1 MNNRINNEE
10 SKKFVFKVGVIVAAI
25 VLVFLIGAGLL
36 IGIFL
41 FVGGKSS
48 LNKMAENYEVYD
60 AEIYAKKYG
69 DKIIKELVLNYG
81 KDINQTGDED
91 IGGLYQAIKHNNIK
105 AIKFFIENNANVE
118 IATFDGT
125 TPLVLAIEENKPKIV
140 ELLIKEGK
148 ANIYGYYYGEDFE
161 KYPIYCAV
169 KNKNLNMIKI
179 LLNNNFNLKEENYI
193 LSYAIE
199 NSDENIIKYLVENGA
214 NINYEIFYENEE
226 SKRTILYDAV
236 LSLNLKL
243 VEYFLDKGA
252 SIENAGKSDIY
263 GNILMAA
270 SGSKFNNNKNISAV
284 DLKLLE
290 SLSQNSAKIMQM
302 IIDKVDKK
310 LINDSLE
317 GKTPLI
323 IAVGNSYI
331 DTAKILI
338 ENGADVNAIDFE
350 GWRALSYAVNNGD
363 IEIAKLLL
371 ENKAKI
377 KDELLIAI
385 KSPIVE
391 SRINM
396 MKLLIDNKA
405 NINYTDENG
414 FTPLNIA
421 IESGD
426 MELTKFLIT
435 NGANVNS
442 LMQDGVSL
450 IGYAIAQNNMD
461 LLQILIEN
469 GANVNNTNGDS
480 WAKTPLQTASRLG
493 LDNVV
498 RILLTRNADIN
509 AVDMNGNTAL
519 HTAAL
524 NSQLSVVKL
533 LLEKNPNLDIQNK
546 VGNTALHL
554 AIISGNIDIVG
565 ELVLKGANTRIRNND
580 GKYPRD
586 IARANNSAAI
596 FEVLREAENKN
607 INQ

>member
-105 AIKFFIENNANVE
+105 AVKFFIENNANVE

-148 ANIYGYYYGEDFE
+148 ANIYGVYAKETE

-179 LLNNNFNLKEENYI
+179 LLNNNFDLKRESYI
-193 LSYAIE
+193 LSYAME
-199 NSDENIIKYLVENGA
+199 NSDENIVKYLVENGA
-214 NINYEIFYENEE
+214 DMYSYEI
-226 SKRTILYDAV
+226 TALYQAV
-236 LSLNLKL
+236 LNLNPKL

-252 SIENAGKSDIY
+252 SIEKAGGTDVY
-263 GNILMAA
+263 GNIMMAA
-270 SGSKFNNNKNISAV
+270 AGSKFNNSNDKSPV
-284 DLKLLE
+284 DLTLLE
-290 SLSQNSAKIMQM
+290 KSAENSAKITEML
-302 IIDKVDKK
+302 IGKADKNI
-310 LINDSLE
+310 INDSLE

-338 ENGADVNAIDFE
+338 ENGANINAVDIE
-350 GWRALSYAVNNGD
+350 GWSALSYAVNNGD

-391 SRINM
+391 SSINM

-414 FTPLNIA
+414 FNPLNIA

-469 GANVNNTNGDS
+469 GANVNYTNGDS
-480 WAKTPLQTASRLG
+480 WADTPLKTASRLG

-498 RILLTRNADIN
+498 RILLTRNVDIN

-554 AIISGNIDIVG
+554 AVISGNIDIVG
-565 ELVLKGANTRIRNND
+565 ELVLKGANTKIRNND

-596 FEVLREAENKN
+596 FEVLREAENKLSE
-607 INQ
+607 

>member
-1 MNNRINNEE
+1 MNNQINNEE

-105 AIKFFIENNANVE
+105 AVKFFIENNANVE

-148 ANIYGYYYGEDFE
+148 ANIYGVYAKETE

-179 LLNNNFNLKEENYI
+179 LLNNNFDLKRESYI
-193 LSYAIE
+193 LSYAME

-214 NINYEIFYENEE
+214 DMYSYEI
-226 SKRTILYDAV
+226 TALYQAV
-236 LSLNLKL
+236 LNLNPKL

-252 SIENAGKSDIY
+252 SIEKAGGTDVY
-263 GNILMAA
+263 GNIMMAA
-270 SGSKFNNNKNISAV
+270 AGSKFNNSNDKSPV
-284 DLKLLE
+284 DLTLLE
-290 SLSQNSAKIMQM
+290 KSAENSAKITEML
-302 IIDKVDKK
+302 IGKADKNI
-310 LINDSLE
+310 INDSLE

-338 ENGADVNAIDFE
+338 ENGANINAVDIE
-350 GWRALSYAVNNGD
+350 GWSALSYAINNGD

-371 ENKAKI
+371 TNKAKI

-405 NINYTDENG
+405 NINDTDENG
-414 FTPLNIA
+414 FTPLNIT

-461 LLQILIEN
+461 LLQMLIEN

-480 WAKTPLQTASRLG
+480 WADTPLKTASRLG

-498 RILLTRNADIN
+498 RILLTRNVDIN

-524 NSQLSVVKL
+524 NSQLSAVKL
-533 LLEKNPNLDIQNK
+533 LLEKNPSLNIQNK

-554 AIISGNIDIVG
+554 AVISGNIDIVG
-565 ELVLKGANTRIRNND
+565 ELVLKGANTKIRNND

-596 FEVLREAENKN
+596 FEVLREAENKLSE
-607 INQ
+607 

>member
-105 AIKFFIENNANVE
+105 AVKFFIENNANVE

-148 ANIYGYYYGEDFE
+148 ANIYGVYAKETE

-179 LLNNNFNLKEENYI
+179 LLNNNFDLKRESYI
-193 LSYAIE
+193 LSYAME
-199 NSDENIIKYLVENGA
+199 NSDENIVKYLVENGA
-214 NINYEIFYENEE
+214 DMYSYEI
-226 SKRTILYDAV
+226 TALYQAV
-236 LSLNLKL
+236 LNLNPKL

-252 SIENAGKSDIY
+252 SIEKAGGTDVY
-263 GNILMAA
+263 GNIMMAA
-270 SGSKFNNNKNISAV
+270 AGSKFNNSNDKSPV
-284 DLKLLE
+284 DLTLLE
-290 SLSQNSAKIMQM
+290 KSAENSAKITEML
-302 IIDKVDKK
+302 IGKADKNI
-310 LINDSLE
+310 INDSLE

-338 ENGADVNAIDFE
+338 ENGANINAVDIE
-350 GWRALSYAVNNGD
+350 GWSALSYAVNNGD

-391 SRINM
+391 SSINM

-414 FTPLNIA
+414 FNPLNIA

-469 GANVNNTNGDS
+469 GANVNYTNGDS
-480 WAKTPLQTASRLG
+480 WADTPLKTASRLG

-498 RILLTRNADIN
+498 RILLTRNVDIN

-554 AIISGNIDIVG
+554 AVISGNIDIVG
-565 ELVLKGANTRIRNND
+565 ELVLKGANTKIRNND

>member
-1 MNNRINNEE
+1 MDNNNIEN
-10 SKKFVFKVGVIVAAI
+10 KKFVFKVGVIAAAI
-25 VLVFLIGAGLL
+25 ISVLLIGAGLFV
-36 IGIFL
+36 GIFL

-60 AEIYAKKYG
+60 SEIYAKRFG
-69 DKIIKELVLNYG
+69 DKVIKELVLNYG
-81 KDINQTGDED
+81 KDINQTGEED

-105 AIKFFIENNANVE
+105 AVKFFIENNANVE

-148 ANIYGYYYGEDFE
+148 ANIYGSYAGEEID

-179 LLNNNFNLKEENYI
+179 LLNNNFDLKREPSI

-199 NSDENIIKYLVENGA
+199 NGDENIIKYLVEKGSDVDYTSINGM
-214 NINYEIFYENEE
+214 
-226 SKRTILYDAV
+226 SVLYDAV
-236 LSLNLKL
+236 LILNPKL
-243 VEYFLDKGA
+243 VEYLLEKGA
-252 SIENAGKSDIY
+252 SIENAGETDIY
-263 GNILMAA
+263 GNIITAA
-270 SGSKFNNNKNISAV
+270 AGSKFNNSNDKFPV
-284 DLKLLE
+284 DLEALE
-290 SLSQNSAKIMQM
+290 KSAENSAKIMET
-302 IIDKVDKK
+302 IISKADKNSINFT
-310 LINDSLE
+310 LIDN
-317 GKTPLI
+317 KTPLI
-323 IAVGNSYI
+323 IAVGNSYLE
-331 DTAKILI
+331 TAKILI
-338 ENGADVNAIDFE
+338 ENGADVNAVDFE
-350 GWRALSYAVNNGD
+350 GWSALSYAVNNGD

-371 ENKAKI
+371 TNKSKI
-377 KDELLIAI
+377 KGELLLAI

-391 SRINM
+391 SRIDM
-396 MKLLIDNKA
+396 MKLLIENGA
-405 NINYTDENG
+405 NINYADENE

-421 IESGD
+421 IETGD

-442 LMQDGVSL
+442 LMPYGGVNL
-450 IGYAIAQNNMD
+450 IGWAISENNMD

-480 WAKTPLQTASRLG
+480 WAGTPLMTASRLG

-498 RILLTRNADIN
+498 RILLSRNADIN

-533 LLEKNPNLDIQNK
+533 LLEKNPSLDIQNK

-554 AIISGNIDIVG
+554 AVISGNIDIVG
-565 ELVLKGANTRIRNND
+565 ELVLKGANTRIKNDD

-607 INQ
+607 Q

>member
-105 AIKFFIENNANVE
+105 AVKFFIENNANVE

-148 ANIYGYYYGEDFE
+148 ANIYGVYAKETE

-179 LLNNNFNLKEENYI
+179 LLDNNFDLKRESYI
-193 LSYAIE
+193 LSYAME
-199 NSDENIIKYLVENGA
+199 NSDENIVKYLVENGA
-214 NINYEIFYENEE
+214 DMYSYEI
-226 SKRTILYDAV
+226 TALYQAV
-236 LSLNLKL
+236 LNLNPKL

-252 SIENAGKSDIY
+252 SIEKAGGTDVY

-290 SLSQNSAKIMQM
+290 SLSQNSAKITQM

-338 ENGADVNAIDFE
+338 ENGANINAVDIE
-350 GWRALSYAVNNGD
+350 GWSALSYAVNNGD

-391 SRINM
+391 SSINM

-414 FTPLNIA
+414 FNPLNIA

-426 MELTKFLIT
+426 MELTKFLVT

-469 GANVNNTNGDS
+469 GANVNYTGGDS
-480 WAKTPLQTASRLG
+480 WANTPLQTASRLG

-498 RILLTRNADIN
+498 RILLTRNVDIN
-509 AVDMNGNTAL
+509 AVDINGNTAL

-554 AIISGNIDIVG
+554 AVISGNIDIVG
-565 ELVLKGANTRIRNND
+565 ELVLKGANTKIRNND

-596 FEVLREAENKN
+596 FEVLREAENKLSE
-607 INQ
+607 

>member
-105 AIKFFIENNANVE
+105 AVKFFIENNAHVE

-148 ANIYGYYYGEDFE
+148 ANVYGYYFGEDFE

-193 LSYAIE
+193 LSYAME
-199 NSDENIIKYLVENGA
+199 NSDENIVKYLVENGA
-214 NINYEIFYENEE
+214 DMYSYEI
-226 SKRTILYDAV
+226 TALYQAV
-236 LSLNLKL
+236 LNLNPKL

-263 GNILMAA
+263 GNIITAA
-270 SGSKFNNNKNISAV
+270 AGSKFNNSNDKSPV
-284 DLKLLE
+284 DLEALE
-290 SLSQNSAKIMQM
+290 KSAENSAKIMQM

-310 LINDSLE
+310 LINNSLE

-338 ENGADVNAIDFE
+338 ENGANINAVDFE
-350 GWRALSYAVNNGD
+350 GWSALSYAVNNGD

-371 ENKAKI
+371 TNKAKI

-414 FTPLNIA
+414 FNPLNIA

-469 GANVNNTNGDS
+469 GANVNYTNGDS
-480 WAKTPLQTASRLG
+480 WANTPLMTASRLG

-498 RILLTRNADIN
+498 RILLTRNVDIN

-554 AIISGNIDIVG
+554 AVISGNIDIVG

-596 FEVLREAENKN
+596 FEVLREAENKLSE
-607 INQ
+607 

>member
-1 MNNRINNEE
+1 MNNQINNEE

-105 AIKFFIENNANVE
+105 AVKFFIENNAHVE

-148 ANIYGYYYGEDFE
+148 ANIYGVYAKETE

-179 LLNNNFNLKEENYI
+179 LLNNNFDLKRESYI
-193 LSYAIE
+193 LSYAME
-199 NSDENIIKYLVENGA
+199 NSDENIVKYLVENGA
-214 NINYEIFYENEE
+214 DMYSYEI
-226 SKRTILYDAV
+226 TALYQAV
-236 LSLNLKL
+236 LNLNPKL

-252 SIENAGKSDIY
+252 SIEKAGGTDVY
-263 GNILMAA
+263 ENIMMAA
-270 SGSKFNNNKNISAV
+270 AGSKFNNSNDKSPV
-284 DLKLLE
+284 DLTLLE
-290 SLSQNSAKIMQM
+290 KSAEHSAKITEML
-302 IIDKVDKK
+302 IGKADKNI
-310 LINDSLE
+310 INDSLE

-338 ENGADVNAIDFE
+338 ENGANINAVDIE
-350 GWRALSYAVNNGD
+350 GWSALSYAVNNGD

-371 ENKAKI
+371 ENKVKI

-414 FTPLNIA
+414 FNPLNIA

-461 LLQILIEN
+461 LLQMLIEN
-469 GANVNNTNGDS
+469 GANVNYTNGDS
-480 WAKTPLQTASRLG
+480 WANTPLQTASRLG

-498 RILLTRNADIN
+498 RILLTRNVDIN
-509 AVDMNGNTAL
+509 AVDINGNTAL

-554 AIISGNIDIVG
+554 AVISGNIDIVG

-596 FEVLREAENKN
+596 FEVLREAENKLSE
-607 INQ
+607 

>member
-1 MNNRINNEE
+1 MNNQINNEE

-105 AIKFFIENNANVE
+105 AVKFFIENNANVE

-148 ANIYGYYYGEDFE
+148 ANIYGVYAKETE

-179 LLNNNFNLKEENYI
+179 LLDNNFDLKRESYI
-193 LSYAIE
+193 LSYAME
-199 NSDENIIKYLVENGA
+199 NSDENIVKYLVENGA
-214 NINYEIFYENEE
+214 DMYSYEI
-226 SKRTILYDAV
+226 TALYQAV
-236 LSLNLKL
+236 LNLNPKL

-252 SIENAGKSDIY
+252 SIEKAGGTDVY
-263 GNILMAA
+263 GNIMMAA
-270 SGSKFNNNKNISAV
+270 AGSKFNNSNDKSPV
-284 DLKLLE
+284 DLTLLE
-290 SLSQNSAKIMQM
+290 KSAENSAKITEML
-302 IIDKVDKK
+302 IGKADKNI
-310 LINDSLE
+310 INDSLE

-338 ENGADVNAIDFE
+338 ENGANINAVDIE
-350 GWRALSYAVNNGD
+350 GWSALSYAVNNGD

-391 SRINM
+391 SSINM

-414 FTPLNIA
+414 FNPLNIA

-469 GANVNNTNGDS
+469 GANVNYTNGDS
-480 WAKTPLQTASRLG
+480 WADTPLKTASRLG

-524 NSQLSVVKL
+524 NSQLSIVKL

-554 AIISGNIDIVG
+554 AVISGNIDIVG

>member
-105 AIKFFIENNANVE
+105 AVKFFIENNANVE

-148 ANIYGYYYGEDFE
+148 ANIYGVYAKETE

-179 LLNNNFNLKEENYI
+179 LLNNNFDLKRESYI
-193 LSYAIE
+193 LSYAME
-199 NSDENIIKYLVENGA
+199 NSDENIVKYLVENGA
-214 NINYEIFYENEE
+214 DMYSYEI
-226 SKRTILYDAV
+226 TALYQAV
-236 LSLNLKL
+236 LNLNPKL

-252 SIENAGKSDIY
+252 SIEKAGGTDVY
-263 GNILMAA
+263 GNIMMAA
-270 SGSKFNNNKNISAV
+270 AGSKFNNSNDKSPV
-284 DLKLLE
+284 DLEALE
-290 SLSQNSAKIMQM
+290 KSAENSAKITEML
-302 IIDKVDKK
+302 IGKADKNI
-310 LINDSLE
+310 INDSLE

-338 ENGADVNAIDFE
+338 ENGANINAVDFE
-350 GWRALSYAVNNGD
+350 GWSALSYVVNNGD

-391 SRINM
+391 SSINI

-414 FTPLNIA
+414 FNPLNIA

-469 GANVNNTNGDS
+469 GANVNYTGGDS
-480 WAKTPLQTASRLG
+480 WANTPLQTASRLG

-509 AVDMNGNTAL
+509 ATDINGNTAL

-524 NSQLSVVKL
+524 NSQLSAVKL
-533 LLEKNPNLDIQNK
+533 LLEKNPSLNIQNK

-554 AIISGNIDIVG
+554 AVISGNIDIVG

>member
-105 AIKFFIENNANVE
+105 AVKFFIENNANVE

-148 ANIYGYYYGEDFE
+148 ANVYGVYAKETE

-179 LLNNNFNLKEENYI
+179 LLDNNFDLKRESYI

-199 NSDENIIKYLVENGA
+199 NSDENIVKYLVENGA
-214 NINYEIFYENEE
+214 DMYSYEI
-226 SKRTILYDAV
+226 TALYQAV
-236 LSLNLKL
+236 LNLNPKL

-252 SIENAGKSDIY
+252 SIEKAGGTDVY
-263 GNILMAA
+263 GNIMMAA
-270 SGSKFNNNKNISAV
+270 AGSKFNNSNDKSPV
-284 DLKLLE
+284 DLTLLE
-290 SLSQNSAKIMQM
+290 KSAENSAKITEML
-302 IIDKVDKK
+302 IGKADKNI
-310 LINDSLE
+310 INDSLE

-338 ENGADVNAIDFE
+338 ENGANINAVDFE
-350 GWRALSYAVNNGD
+350 GWSALSYAVNNGD

-391 SRINM
+391 SSINI

-414 FTPLNIA
+414 FNPLNIA

-469 GANVNNTNGDS
+469 GANVNYTGGDS
-480 WAKTPLQTASRLG
+480 WANTPLQTASRLG

-533 LLEKNPNLDIQNK
+533 LLEKNPSLDIQNK

-554 AIISGNIDIVG
+554 AVISGNIDIVG
-565 ELVLKGANTRIRNND
+565 ELVLKGAKTKIRNND

>member
-105 AIKFFIENNANVE
+105 AVKFFIENNAHVE

-148 ANIYGYYYGEDFE
+148 ANIYGVYAKETE

-179 LLNNNFNLKEENYI
+179 LLDNNFDLTRESYI

-199 NSDENIIKYLVENGA
+199 NSDENIVKYLVENGA
-214 NINYEIFYENEE
+214 DMYSYEI
-226 SKRTILYDAV
+226 TALYQAI
-236 LSLNLKL
+236 LNLNPKL
-243 VEYFLDKGA
+243 VEYFLYKGA
-252 SIENAGKSDIY
+252 SIEKAGGTDVY
-263 GNILMAA
+263 GNIMMAA
-270 SGSKFNNNKNISAV
+270 AGSKFNNSNDKSPV
-284 DLKLLE
+284 DLEAHEKSAE
-290 SLSQNSAKIMQM
+290 NSAKITEML
-302 IIDKVDKK
+302 IVKADKNI
-310 LINDSLE
+310 INDSLE

-338 ENGADVNAIDFE
+338 ENGANINAVDIE
-350 GWRALSYAVNNGD
+350 GWSALSYAVNNGD

-371 ENKAKI
+371 ENKSKI

-391 SRINM
+391 SSINI

-414 FTPLNIA
+414 FNPLNIA

-426 MELTKFLIT
+426 MELTKFLIK

-442 LMQDGVSL
+442 LMQDGLSL

-469 GANVNNTNGDS
+469 GANVNYTNGDS
-480 WAKTPLQTASRLG
+480 WANTPLQTASRLG

-546 VGNTALHL
+546 VGNTALHS
-554 AIISGNIDIVG
+554 AVISGNIDIVG
-565 ELVLKGANTRIRNND
+565 ELVLKGANTKIRNND

>member
-1 MNNRINNEE
+1 MDTEN
-10 SKKFVFKVGVIVAAI
+10 KKFILKVGVIAAAI
-25 VLVFLIGAGLL
+25 ISALLIGAG
-36 IGIFL
+36 IFL
-41 FVGGKSS
+41 GLFLYAYGKSS

-105 AIKFFIENNANVE
+105 AVKFLIENNANVE

-148 ANIYGYYYGEDFE
+148 ANIYGVYAKETE

-169 KNKNLNMIKI
+169 KNKNLNIIKI

-193 LSYAIE
+193 LSYAME

-226 SKRTILYDAV
+226 SKRTILYNAV

-290 SLSQNSAKIMQM
+290 SLFQNSAKIMQM

-338 ENGADVNAIDFE
+338 ENGADVNAVDIE
-350 GWRALSYAVNNGD
+350 GWSALSYAVNNGD

-377 KDELLIAI
+377 KGELLLAI

-391 SRINM
+391 SSINI

-414 FTPLNIA
+414 FNPLNIA

-450 IGYAIAQNNMD
+450 IEYAISQNNMD

-469 GANVNNTNGDS
+469 GANVNYTNGDS
-480 WAKTPLQTASRLG
+480 WADTPLKTASRLG

-533 LLEKNPNLDIQNK
+533 LLEKNPSLNIQNK

-554 AIISGNIDIVG
+554 AVISGNIDIVG
-565 ELVLKGANTRIRNND
+565 ELVLKGANTKIRNND

-607 INQ
+607 NE

>member
-105 AIKFFIENNANVE
+105 AVKFFIENNANVE

-148 ANIYGYYYGEDFE
+148 ANIYGVYAKETE

-179 LLNNNFNLKEENYI
+179 LLNNNFDLKRESYI
-193 LSYAIE
+193 LSYAME
-199 NSDENIIKYLVENGA
+199 NSDENIVKYLVENGA
-214 NINYEIFYENEE
+214 DMYSYEI
-226 SKRTILYDAV
+226 TALYQAV
-236 LSLNLKL
+236 LNLNPKL

-252 SIENAGKSDIY
+252 SIEKAGGTDVY
-263 GNILMAA
+263 GNIMMAA
-270 SGSKFNNNKNISAV
+270 AGSKFNNSNDKSPV
-284 DLKLLE
+284 DLTLLE
-290 SLSQNSAKIMQM
+290 KSAENSAKITEML
-302 IIDKVDKK
+302 IGKADKNI
-310 LINDSLE
+310 INDSLE

-338 ENGADVNAIDFE
+338 ENGANINAVDFE
-350 GWRALSYAVNNGD
+350 GWSALSYAVNNGD

-391 SRINM
+391 SSINI

-414 FTPLNIA
+414 FNPLNIA

-469 GANVNNTNGDS
+469 GANVNYTNGDS
-480 WAKTPLQTASRLG
+480 WADTPLKTASRLG

-554 AIISGNIDIVG
+554 AVISGNIDIVG
-565 ELVLKGANTRIRNND
+565 ELVLKGANTKIRNND

>member
-1 MNNRINNEE
+1 MDTEN
-10 SKKFVFKVGVIVAAI
+10 KKFILKVGVIAAAI
-25 VLVFLIGAGLL
+25 ISVLLIGAGIFLGL
-36 IGIFL
+36 FL

-60 AEIYAKKYG
+60 SEIYAKRFG

-81 KDINQTGDED
+81 KDINQMGEED

-105 AIKFFIENNANVE
+105 AVKFFIENNANVE
-118 IATFDGT
+118 IAAYDGT
-125 TPLVLAIEENKPKIV
+125 TPLLLAIEENKPKIV

-148 ANIYGYYYGEDFE
+148 ANIYGSYAGETD

-179 LLNNNFNLKEENYI
+179 LLDNNFDLNREPSI

-199 NSDENIIKYLVENGA
+199 NGNENIIKYLVEKGSDVDYTSINGM
-214 NINYEIFYENEE
+214 
-226 SKRTILYDAV
+226 SVLYDAV
-236 LSLNLKL
+236 LNLNPKL
-243 VEYFLDKGA
+243 VEYLLEKGA
-252 SIENAGKSDIY
+252 SIEGAGNSYIY
-263 GNILMAA
+263 GNIITAA
-270 SGSKFNNNKNISAV
+270 AGSKFNNSNDKSPV
-284 DLKLLE
+284 DLEALE
-290 SLSQNSAKIMQM
+290 KSAENSVKITKM
-302 IIDKVDKK
+302 IIGKADNN

-323 IAVGNSYI
+323 IAVGNSYFE
-331 DTAKILI
+331 TAKILI
-338 ENGADVNAIDFE
+338 ENGADVNSVDFE
-350 GWRALSYAVNNGD
+350 GWSALSYAVNNGD
-363 IEIAKLLL
+363 IGIAKLLL
-371 ENKAKI
+371 TNKAKI
-377 KDELLIAI
+377 KGELLLAI

-391 SRINM
+391 SRIDM

-405 NINYTDENG
+405 NINYTDDDG

-421 IESGD
+421 IETGN
-426 MELTKFLIT
+426 METVKLLIT
-435 NGANVNS
+435 NGADVNS

-469 GANVNNTNGDS
+469 GANINNTDGDS
-480 WAKTPLQTASRLG
+480 LASTPLMTASRLG

-498 RILLTRNADIN
+498 RILLSRNADIN

-524 NSQLSVVKL
+524 NSQLSVIKL

-554 AIISGNIDIVG
+554 AVISGNIDIVG
-565 ELVLKGANTRIRNND
+565 ELVLKGANARIRNND
-580 GKYPRD
+580 RRYPID

-596 FEVLREAENKN
+596 FEILREAEDR
-607 INQ
+607 NQ

>member
-1 MNNRINNEE
+1 MNNRINNDE

-105 AIKFFIENNANVE
+105 AVKFFIENNAHVE

-148 ANIYGYYYGEDFE
+148 ANIYGVYAKETE

-179 LLNNNFNLKEENYI
+179 LLNNNFDLKRESYI
-193 LSYAIE
+193 LSYAME

-214 NINYEIFYENEE
+214 DMYSYEI
-226 SKRTILYDAV
+226 TALYQAV
-236 LSLNLKL
+236 LNLNPKL

-252 SIENAGKSDIY
+252 SIEKAGGTDVY
-263 GNILMAA
+263 GNIMMAA
-270 SGSKFNNNKNISAV
+270 AGSKFNNSNDKSPV
-284 DLKLLE
+284 DLTLLE
-290 SLSQNSAKIMQM
+290 KSAENSAKITEML
-302 IIDKVDKK
+302 IGKADKNI
-310 LINDSLE
+310 INDSLE

-338 ENGADVNAIDFE
+338 ENGANINAVDIE
-350 GWRALSYAVNNGD
+350 GWSALSYAVNNGD

-414 FTPLNIA
+414 FNPLNIA

-469 GANVNNTNGDS
+469 GANVNYTNGDS
-480 WAKTPLQTASRLG
+480 WADTPLKTASRLG

-498 RILLTRNADIN
+498 RILLSRNADIN

-554 AIISGNIDIVG
+554 AVISGNIDIVG

-580 GKYPRD
+580 GKYPKD

-596 FEVLREAENKN
+596 FEVLREAENKLSE
-607 INQ
+607 

>member
-1 MNNRINNEE
+1 MNNQINNEE

-81 KDINQTGDED
+81 KDINQTGEED

-105 AIKFFIENNANVE
+105 AVKFFIENNANVE

-148 ANIYGYYYGEDFE
+148 ANIYGVYAKETE

-179 LLNNNFNLKEENYI
+179 LLNNNFDLKRESYI
-193 LSYAIE
+193 LSYAME

-214 NINYEIFYENEE
+214 DMYSYEI
-226 SKRTILYDAV
+226 TALYQAV
-236 LSLNLKL
+236 LNLNPKL

-252 SIENAGKSDIY
+252 SIEKAGGTDVY
-263 GNILMAA
+263 GNIMMAA
-270 SGSKFNNNKNISAV
+270 AGSKFNNSNDKSPV
-284 DLKLLE
+284 DLTLLE
-290 SLSQNSAKIMQM
+290 KSAENSAKIMQM
-302 IIDKVDKK
+302 IINKVDKK

-338 ENGADVNAIDFE
+338 ENGANINAVDIE
-350 GWRALSYAVNNGD
+350 GWSTLSYAVNNGD

-391 SRINM
+391 SRIDM
-396 MKLLIDNKA
+396 IKLLIDNKA
-405 NINYTDENG
+405 NINYADENG
-414 FTPLNIA
+414 FNPLNIA

-442 LMQDGVSL
+442 LMQDEVSL

-469 GANVNNTNGDS
+469 GANVNYTGGDS
-480 WAKTPLQTASRLG
+480 WADTPLQTASRLG

-554 AIISGNIDIVG
+554 AVISGNIDIVG
-565 ELVLKGANTRIRNND
+565 ELVLKGANTKIRNND

-596 FEVLREAENKN
+596 FEVLREAENKLSE
-607 INQ
+607 

>member
-1 MNNRINNEE
+1 MNNQINNEE

-48 LNKMAENYEVYD
+48 LNKMSENYEVYD

-105 AIKFFIENNANVE
+105 AVKFFIENNANVE

-148 ANIYGYYYGEDFE
+148 ANIYGVYAKETE

-179 LLNNNFNLKEENYI
+179 LLDNNFDLKRESYI
-193 LSYAIE
+193 LSYAME
-199 NSDENIIKYLVENGA
+199 NSDENIVKYLVENGA
-214 NINYEIFYENEE
+214 DMYSYEI
-226 SKRTILYDAV
+226 TALYQAV
-236 LSLNLKL
+236 LNLNPKL

-252 SIENAGKSDIY
+252 SIEKAGGTDVY
-263 GNILMAA
+263 GNIMMAA
-270 SGSKFNNNKNISAV
+270 AGSKFNNSNDKSPV
-284 DLKLLE
+284 DLTLLE
-290 SLSQNSAKIMQM
+290 KSAENSAKITEML
-302 IIDKVDKK
+302 IGKADKNI
-310 LINDSLE
+310 INDSLE

-338 ENGADVNAIDFE
+338 ENGANINAVDIE
-350 GWRALSYAVNNGD
+350 GWSALSYAVNNGD

-391 SRINM
+391 SSINM

-414 FTPLNIA
+414 FNPLNIA

-469 GANVNNTNGDS
+469 GANVNYTNGDS
-480 WAKTPLQTASRLG
+480 WADTPLKTASRLG

-524 NSQLSVVKL
+524 NSQLSIVKL

-554 AIISGNIDIVG
+554 AVISGNIDIVG

-596 FEVLREAENKN
+596 FEVLRESENKLSE
-607 INQ
+607 

>member
-105 AIKFFIENNANVE
+105 AVKFFIENNAYVE

-148 ANIYGYYYGEDFE
+148 ANIYGSYAGETD

-179 LLNNNFNLKEENYI
+179 LLDNNFDLKRELSI

-199 NSDENIIKYLVENGA
+199 NGDENIIKYLVENGA
-214 NINYEIFYENEE
+214 DINYEIFYENEE

-243 VEYFLDKGA
+243 VEYFLYKGA

-290 SLSQNSAKIMQM
+290 SLSQNSAKIMKM

-338 ENGADVNAIDFE
+338 ENGADVNSVNFE
-350 GWRALSYAVNNGD
+350 GWSALSYAVNNGD

-371 ENKAKI
+371 TNKAKI
-377 KDELLIAI
+377 KGALLLAI
-385 KSPIVE
+385 KSPIAE
-391 SRINM
+391 SRIDM
-396 MKLLIDNKA
+396 IKLLIDNKA
-405 NINYTDENG
+405 NINYADDDG

-469 GANVNNTNGDS
+469 GANVNYTGGDS
-480 WAKTPLQTASRLG
+480 WANTPLQTASRLG

-554 AIISGNIDIVG
+554 AVISGNIDIVG

-596 FEVLREAENKN
+596 FEVLREAENKLSK
-607 INQ
+607 

>member
-1 MNNRINNEE
+1 MNNQINNEE

-81 KDINQTGDED
+81 KDINQTGEED

-105 AIKFFIENNANVE
+105 AVKFFIENNANVE

-148 ANIYGYYYGEDFE
+148 ANIYGVYAKETE

-179 LLNNNFNLKEENYI
+179 LLDNNFDLKRESYI
-193 LSYAIE
+193 LSYAME
-199 NSDENIIKYLVENGA
+199 NSDENIVKYLVENGA
-214 NINYEIFYENEE
+214 DMYSYEI
-226 SKRTILYDAV
+226 TALYQAV
-236 LSLNLKL
+236 LNLNPKL

-252 SIENAGKSDIY
+252 SIEKAGGTDVY
-263 GNILMAA
+263 GNIMMAA
-270 SGSKFNNNKNISAV
+270 AGSKFNNSNDKSPV
-284 DLKLLE
+284 DLTLLE
-290 SLSQNSAKIMQM
+290 KSAENSAKIMQT
-302 IIDKVDKK
+302 IISKVDKK

-338 ENGADVNAIDFE
+338 ENGANINAVDIE
-350 GWRALSYAVNNGD
+350 GWSALSYAVNNGD

-377 KDELLIAI
+377 KDELLLAI

-391 SRINM
+391 SSINI

-469 GANVNNTNGDS
+469 GANVNYTNGDS
-480 WAKTPLQTASRLG
+480 WADTPLKTASRLG

-498 RILLTRNADIN
+498 RILLTRNVDIN

-554 AIISGNIDIVG
+554 AVISGNIDIVG

-586 IARANNSAAI
+586 IARANNSASI
-596 FEVLREAENKN
+596 FEVLREAENKLSE
-607 INQ
+607 

>member
-1 MNNRINNEE
+1 MNNRINNDE

-105 AIKFFIENNANVE
+105 AVKFFIENNAHVE

-148 ANIYGYYYGEDFE
+148 ANIYGVYAKETE

-179 LLNNNFNLKEENYI
+179 LLDNNFDLKRESYI
-193 LSYAIE
+193 LSYAME
-199 NSDENIIKYLVENGA
+199 NSDENIVKYLVENGA
-214 NINYEIFYENEE
+214 DMYSYEI
-226 SKRTILYDAV
+226 TALYQAV
-236 LSLNLKL
+236 LNLNPKL

-252 SIENAGKSDIY
+252 SIEKAGGTDVY
-263 GNILMAA
+263 GNIMMAA
-270 SGSKFNNNKNISAV
+270 AGSKFNNSNDKSPV
-284 DLKLLE
+284 DLTLLE
-290 SLSQNSAKIMQM
+290 KSAENSAKITEML
-302 IIDKVDKK
+302 IGKADKNI
-310 LINDSLE
+310 INDSLE

-338 ENGADVNAIDFE
+338 ENGANINAVDIE
-350 GWRALSYAVNNGD
+350 GWSALSYAVNNGD

-414 FTPLNIA
+414 FNPLNIA

-469 GANVNNTNGDS
+469 GANVNYTNGDS
-480 WAKTPLQTASRLG
+480 WADTPLKTASRLG

-498 RILLTRNADIN
+498 RILLSRNADIN

-554 AIISGNIDIVG
+554 AVISGNIDIVG

-596 FEVLREAENKN
+596 FEVLREAENKLSE
-607 INQ
+607 

>member
-1 MNNRINNEE
+1 MNNRINNDE

-105 AIKFFIENNANVE
+105 AVKFFIENNAHVE

-148 ANIYGYYYGEDFE
+148 ANIYGVYAKETE

-179 LLNNNFNLKEENYI
+179 LLNNNFDLKRESYI
-193 LSYAIE
+193 LSYAME

-214 NINYEIFYENEE
+214 DMYSYEI
-226 SKRTILYDAV
+226 TALYQAV
-236 LSLNLKL
+236 LNLNPKL

-252 SIENAGKSDIY
+252 SIEKAGGTDVY
-263 GNILMAA
+263 GNIMMAA
-270 SGSKFNNNKNISAV
+270 AGSKFNNSNDKSPV
-284 DLKLLE
+284 DLTLLE
-290 SLSQNSAKIMQM
+290 KSAENSAKITEML
-302 IIDKVDKK
+302 IGKADKNI
-310 LINDSLE
+310 INDSLE

-338 ENGADVNAIDFE
+338 ENGANINAVDIE
-350 GWRALSYAVNNGD
+350 GWSALSYAVNNGD

-414 FTPLNIA
+414 FNPLNIA

-469 GANVNNTNGDS
+469 GANVNYTNGDS
-480 WAKTPLQTASRLG
+480 WADTPLKTASRLG

-498 RILLTRNADIN
+498 RILLSRNADIN

-554 AIISGNIDIVG
+554 AVISGNIDIVG

-596 FEVLREAENKN
+596 FEVLREAENKLSE
-607 INQ
+607 

>member
-105 AIKFFIENNANVE
+105 AVKFFIENNAHVE

-148 ANIYGYYYGEDFE
+148 ANIYGVYAKETE

-179 LLNNNFNLKEENYI
+179 LLNNNFDLKRESYI
-193 LSYAIE
+193 LSYAME
-199 NSDENIIKYLVENGA
+199 NSDENIVKYLVENGA
-214 NINYEIFYENEE
+214 DMYSYEI
-226 SKRTILYDAV
+226 TALYQAV
-236 LSLNLKL
+236 LNLNPKL

-252 SIENAGKSDIY
+252 SIEKAGGTDVY
-263 GNILMAA
+263 GNIMMAA
-270 SGSKFNNNKNISAV
+270 AGSKFNNSNDKSPV
-284 DLKLLE
+284 DLTLLE
-290 SLSQNSAKIMQM
+290 KSAENSAKITEML
-302 IIDKVDKK
+302 IGKADKNI
-310 LINDSLE
+310 INDSLE

-338 ENGADVNAIDFE
+338 ENGANINAVDIE
-350 GWRALSYAVNNGD
+350 GWSALSYAVNNGD

-391 SRINM
+391 SSINM

-405 NINYTDENG
+405 NINDTDENG

-421 IESGD
+421 IESRD

-461 LLQILIEN
+461 LLQMLIEN
-469 GANVNNTNGDS
+469 GANVNYTGGDS
-480 WAKTPLQTASRLG
+480 WDNTPLQTASRLG

-509 AVDMNGNTAL
+509 AVDINGNTAL

-524 NSQLSVVKL
+524 NSQLSIVKL
-533 LLEKNPNLDIQNK
+533 LLEKNTNLDIQNK

-554 AIISGNIDIVG
+554 AVISGNIDIVG

-596 FEVLREAENKN
+596 FEVLREAENKLSE
-607 INQ
+607 

>member
-105 AIKFFIENNANVE
+105 AVKFFIENNANVE

-148 ANIYGYYYGEDFE
+148 ANIYGVYAKETE

-179 LLNNNFNLKEENYI
+179 LLNNNFDLKRESYI
-193 LSYAIE
+193 LSYAME

-214 NINYEIFYENEE
+214 DMYSYEI
-226 SKRTILYDAV
+226 TALYQAV
-236 LSLNLKL
+236 LNLNPKL

-252 SIENAGKSDIY
+252 SIEKAGGTDVY
-263 GNILMAA
+263 GNIMMAA
-270 SGSKFNNNKNISAV
+270 AGSKFNNSNDKSPV
-284 DLKLLE
+284 DLEALE
-290 SLSQNSAKIMQM
+290 KSAENSAKITEML
-302 IIDKVDKK
+302 IGKADKNI
-310 LINDSLE
+310 INDSLE

-338 ENGADVNAIDFE
+338 ENGADVNAVDIE
-350 GWRALSYAVNNGD
+350 GWSALSYAVNNGD

-371 ENKAKI
+371 ENKVKI

-391 SRINM
+391 SSINI

-414 FTPLNIA
+414 FNPLNIA

-469 GANVNNTNGDS
+469 GANVNYTGGDS
-480 WAKTPLQTASRLG
+480 WANTPLKTASRLG

-498 RILLTRNADIN
+498 RILLTRNVDIN

-554 AIISGNIDIVG
+554 AVISGNIDIVG
-565 ELVLKGANTRIRNND
+565 ELVLKGAKTKIRNND

-596 FEVLREAENKN
+596 FEVLREAENKLSK
-607 INQ
+607 

>member
-1 MNNRINNEE
+1 MNNQINNEE

-105 AIKFFIENNANVE
+105 AVKFFIENNAHVE

-148 ANIYGYYYGEDFE
+148 ANIYGVYAKETE

-169 KNKNLNMIKI
+169 KNKNLNMTKI
-179 LLNNNFNLKEENYI
+179 LLDNNFDLKRESYI

-199 NSDENIIKYLVENGA
+199 NSDENIVKYLVKNGA
-214 NINYEIFYENEE
+214 DMYSYEI
-226 SKRTILYDAV
+226 TALYQAV
-236 LSLNLKL
+236 LNLNPKL
-243 VEYFLDKGA
+243 VEYFLDEGA
-252 SIENAGKSDIY
+252 SIEKAGGTDVY
-263 GNILMAA
+263 GNIMMAA
-270 SGSKFNNNKNISAV
+270 AGSKFNNSNDKSPV
-284 DLKLLE
+284 DLTLLE
-290 SLSQNSAKIMQM
+290 KSAENSAKITQM

-338 ENGADVNAIDFE
+338 ENGADVNAVDIE
-350 GWRALSYAVNNGD
+350 GWSALSYAVNNGD

-414 FTPLNIA
+414 FNPLNIA

-469 GANVNNTNGDS
+469 GANVNYTGGDS

-554 AIISGNIDIVG
+554 AVISGNIDIVG

>member
-1 MNNRINNEE
+1 MNNRINNDE

-105 AIKFFIENNANVE
+105 AVKFFIENNAHVE

-148 ANIYGYYYGEDFE
+148 ANIYGVYAKETE

-179 LLNNNFNLKEENYI
+179 LLDNNFDLKRESYI
-193 LSYAIE
+193 LSYAME

-214 NINYEIFYENEE
+214 DMYSYEI
-226 SKRTILYDAV
+226 TALYQAV
-236 LSLNLKL
+236 LNLNPKL

-252 SIENAGKSDIY
+252 SIEKAGGTDVY
-263 GNILMAA
+263 GNIMMAA
-270 SGSKFNNNKNISAV
+270 AGSKFNNSNDKSPV
-284 DLKLLE
+284 DLTLLE
-290 SLSQNSAKIMQM
+290 KSAENSAKITEML
-302 IIDKVDKK
+302 IGKADKNI
-310 LINDSLE
+310 INDSLE

-338 ENGADVNAIDFE
+338 ENGANINAVDIE
-350 GWRALSYAVNNGD
+350 GWSALSYAVNNGD

-414 FTPLNIA
+414 FNPLNIA

-469 GANVNNTNGDS
+469 GANVNYTNGDS
-480 WAKTPLQTASRLG
+480 WADTPLKTASRLG

-498 RILLTRNADIN
+498 RILLSRNADIN

-554 AIISGNIDIVG
+554 AVISGNIDIVG

-596 FEVLREAENKN
+596 FEVLREAENKLSE
-607 INQ
+607 

>member
-105 AIKFFIENNANVE
+105 AVKFFIENNANVE

-148 ANIYGYYYGEDFE
+148 ANVYGYYHGEDFE

-169 KNKNLNMIKI
+169 KNKNLNIIKI

-193 LSYAIE
+193 LSYAME
-199 NSDENIIKYLVENGA
+199 NSDENIVKYLVENGA
-214 NINYEIFYENEE
+214 DMYSYEI
-226 SKRTILYDAV
+226 TALYQAV
-236 LSLNLKL
+236 LNLNPKL

-252 SIENAGKSDIY
+252 SIEKAGGTDVY
-263 GNILMAA
+263 GNIMMAA
-270 SGSKFNNNKNISAV
+270 AGSKFNNSNDKSPV
-284 DLKLLE
+284 DLTLLE
-290 SLSQNSAKIMQM
+290 KSAENSAKITEML
-302 IIDKVDKK
+302 IGKADKNI
-310 LINDSLE
+310 INDSLE

-338 ENGADVNAIDFE
+338 ENGANINAVDIE
-350 GWRALSYAVNNGD
+350 GWSALSYAVNNGD

-391 SRINM
+391 SSINM

-414 FTPLNIA
+414 FNPLNIA

-469 GANVNNTNGDS
+469 GANVNNTNGNS
-480 WAKTPLQTASRLG
+480 WTDTPLKTASRLG

-498 RILLTRNADIN
+498 RILLTRNVDIN

-533 LLEKNPNLDIQNK
+533 LLEKNPSLDIQNK

-554 AIISGNIDIVG
+554 AVISGNIDIVG
-565 ELVLKGANTRIRNND
+565 ELALKGANTRIRNND

-596 FEVLREAENKN
+596 FEVLREAENKLSE
-607 INQ
+607 

>member
-105 AIKFFIENNANVE
+105 AVKFFIENNANVE

-148 ANIYGYYYGEDFE
+148 ANIYGVYAKETE

-169 KNKNLNMIKI
+169 KNKNLNIIKI
-179 LLNNNFNLKEENYI
+179 LLNNNFDLKRESYI
-193 LSYAIE
+193 LSYAME
-199 NSDENIIKYLVENGA
+199 NSDENIVKYLVENGA
-214 NINYEIFYENEE
+214 DMYSYEI
-226 SKRTILYDAV
+226 TALYQAV
-236 LSLNLKL
+236 LNLNPKL

-252 SIENAGKSDIY
+252 SIEKAGGTDVY
-263 GNILMAA
+263 GNIMMAA
-270 SGSKFNNNKNISAV
+270 AGSKFNNSNDKSPV
-284 DLKLLE
+284 DLTLLE
-290 SLSQNSAKIMQM
+290 KSAENSAKITEML
-302 IIDKVDKK
+302 IGKADKNI
-310 LINDSLE
+310 INDSLE

-338 ENGADVNAIDFE
+338 ENGANINAVDIE
-350 GWRALSYAVNNGD
+350 GWSALSYAINNGD

-371 ENKAKI
+371 ENKVKI

-391 SRINM
+391 SRINI
-396 MKLLIDNKA
+396 MKLLIENGA

-414 FTPLNIA
+414 FNPLNIA

-469 GANVNNTNGDS
+469 GANVNYTGGDS
-480 WAKTPLQTASRLG
+480 WANTPLQTASRLG

-509 AVDMNGNTAL
+509 ATDINGNTAL

-524 NSQLSVVKL
+524 NSQLSAVKL
-533 LLEKNPNLDIQNK
+533 LLEKNPSLNIQNK

-554 AIISGNIDIVG
+554 AVISGNIDIVG

-596 FEVLREAENKN
+596 FEVLREAENKLSE
-607 INQ
+607 

>member
-1 MNNRINNEE
+1 MDTEN
-10 SKKFVFKVGVIVAAI
+10 KKFILKVGVIAAAI
-25 VLVFLIGAGLL
+25 ISVLLIGAGIFLGL
-36 IGIFL
+36 FL

-60 AEIYAKKYG
+60 SEIYAKRFG

-81 KDINQTGDED
+81 KDINQTGEED

-105 AIKFFIENNANVE
+105 AVKFFIENNANVE
-118 IATFDGT
+118 IATYDGT

-148 ANIYGYYYGEDFE
+148 ANIYGVYAEETE

-179 LLNNNFNLKEENYI
+179 LLNNDFDLKREPSI

-199 NSDENIIKYLVENGA
+199 NGDENIIKYLTENGA
-214 NINYEIFYENEE
+214 DINYINGENGT
-226 SKRTILYDAV
+226 SVLYDAV
-236 LSLNLKL
+236 LNLNTKL
-243 VEYFLDKGA
+243 VEYLLEKGA
-252 SIENAGKSDIY
+252 SIEGAGNSYIY
-263 GNILMAA
+263 GNIITAA
-270 SGSKFNNNKNISAV
+270 AGSKFNNKNDKFPV
-284 DLKLLE
+284 DLEALE
-290 SLSQNSAKIMQM
+290 KSAENSVKITKM
-302 IIDKVDKK
+302 IIGKADNN

-323 IAVGNSYI
+323 IAVGNSYFE
-331 DTAKILI
+331 TAKILI
-338 ENGADVNAIDFE
+338 ENGADVNSVDFE
-350 GWRALSYAVNNGD
+350 GWSALSYAVNNGD
-363 IEIAKLLL
+363 IGIAKLLL
-371 ENKAKI
+371 TNKAKI
-377 KDELLIAI
+377 KGELLLAI

-391 SRINM
+391 SRIDM

-405 NINYTDENG
+405 NINYTDDDG

-421 IESGD
+421 IETGN
-426 MELTKFLIT
+426 METVKLLIT
-435 NGANVNS
+435 NGADVNG

-469 GANVNNTNGDS
+469 GANINNTNGDS
-480 WAKTPLQTASRLG
+480 WADTPLMTASRLG

-509 AVDMNGNTAL
+509 ATDINGNTAL

-524 NSQLSVVKL
+524 NSQLSVIKL

-554 AIISGNIDIVG
+554 AVISGNIDIVG
-565 ELVLKGANTRIRNND
+565 ELVLKGANARIRNND
-580 GKYPRD
+580 RRYPID

-596 FEVLREAENKN
+596 FEILREAEDR
-607 INQ
+607 NQ

>member
-105 AIKFFIENNANVE
+105 AVKFFIENNANVE

-148 ANIYGYYYGEDFE
+148 ANIYGVYAKETE

-169 KNKNLNMIKI
+169 KNKNLNIIKI

-193 LSYAIE
+193 LSYAME

-214 NINYEIFYENEE
+214 DMYSYEI
-226 SKRTILYDAV
+226 TALYQAV
-236 LSLNLKL
+236 LNLNPKL

-252 SIENAGKSDIY
+252 SIEKAGGTDVY
-263 GNILMAA
+263 GNIMMAA
-270 SGSKFNNNKNISAV
+270 AGSKFNNSNDKSPV
-284 DLKLLE
+284 DLEALE
-290 SLSQNSAKIMQM
+290 KSAENSAKITEML
-302 IIDKVDKK
+302 IGKADKNI
-310 LINDSLE
+310 INDSLE

-338 ENGADVNAIDFE
+338 ENGANINAVDFE
-350 GWRALSYAVNNGD
+350 GWSALSYVVNNGD

-377 KDELLIAI
+377 KGELLLAI
-385 KSPIVE
+385 KSPIAE
-391 SRINM
+391 SRIDM
-396 MKLLIDNKA
+396 IKLLIDNKA
-405 NINYTDENG
+405 NINYSDDDG

-480 WAKTPLQTASRLG
+480 WANTPLQTASRLG

-498 RILLTRNADIN
+498 RILLTRNVDIN

-554 AIISGNIDIVG
+554 AVISGNIDIVG

-586 IARANNSAAI
+586 IARVNNSAAI
-596 FEVLREAENKN
+596 FEVLREAENKLSE
-607 INQ
+607 

>member
-1 MNNRINNEE
+1 MNNQINNEE

-81 KDINQTGDED
+81 KDINQTGEED

-105 AIKFFIENNANVE
+105 AVKFFIENNAYVE

-148 ANIYGYYYGEDFE
+148 ANVYGVYAKETE

-179 LLNNNFNLKEENYI
+179 LLDNNFDLKRESYI
-193 LSYAIE
+193 LSYAME

-214 NINYEIFYENEE
+214 DMYSYEI
-226 SKRTILYDAV
+226 TALYQAV
-236 LSLNLKL
+236 LNLNPKL

-252 SIENAGKSDIY
+252 SIEKAGGTDVY
-263 GNILMAA
+263 GNIMMAA
-270 SGSKFNNNKNISAV
+270 AGSKFNNSNDKSPV
-284 DLKLLE
+284 DLTLLE
-290 SLSQNSAKIMQM
+290 KSAENSAKITEML
-302 IIDKVDKK
+302 IGKADKNI
-310 LINDSLE
+310 INDSLD

-338 ENGADVNAIDFE
+338 ENGTNINAVDIE
-350 GWRALSYAVNNGD
+350 GWSALSYAVNNGD

-414 FTPLNIA
+414 FNPLNIA
-421 IESGD
+421 IESGN

-469 GANVNNTNGDS
+469 GANVNYTNGDS
-480 WAKTPLQTASRLG
+480 WADTPLKTASRLG

-554 AIISGNIDIVG
+554 AVISGNIDIVG

-596 FEVLREAENKN
+596 FEVLREAENKLSE
-607 INQ
+607 

>member
-1 MNNRINNEE
+1 MNNQINNEE

-105 AIKFFIENNANVE
+105 AVKFFIENNAHVE

-148 ANIYGYYYGEDFE
+148 ANIYGVYAKETE

-179 LLNNNFNLKEENYI
+179 LLDNNFDLKRESYI

-214 NINYEIFYENEE
+214 DMYSYEI
-226 SKRTILYDAV
+226 TALYQAI
-236 LSLNLKL
+236 LNLNPKL

-252 SIENAGKSDIY
+252 SIEKAGGTDVY
-263 GNILMAA
+263 GNIMMAA
-270 SGSKFNNNKNISAV
+270 AGSKFNNSNDKSPV
-284 DLKLLE
+284 DLTLLE
-290 SLSQNSAKIMQM
+290 KSAENSAKIMQM
-302 IIDKVDKK
+302 IIDKVDKQ

-338 ENGADVNAIDFE
+338 ENGANINEVDFE
-350 GWRALSYAVNNGD
+350 GWSALSYAVNNGD

-391 SRINM
+391 SSINM

-414 FTPLNIA
+414 FNPLNIA

-469 GANVNNTNGDS
+469 GANVNYTGGDS
-480 WAKTPLQTASRLG
+480 WADTPLQTASRLG

-524 NSQLSVVKL
+524 NSQLSIVKL

-554 AIISGNIDIVG
+554 AVISGNIDIVG

>member
-105 AIKFFIENNANVE
+105 AVKFFIENNAHVE

-148 ANIYGYYYGEDFE
+148 ANIYGVYAKETE

-179 LLNNNFNLKEENYI
+179 LLNNNFDLKRESYI
-193 LSYAIE
+193 LSYAME
-199 NSDENIIKYLVENGA
+199 NSDENIVKYLVENGA
-214 NINYEIFYENEE
+214 DMYSYEI
-226 SKRTILYDAV
+226 TALYQAV
-236 LSLNLKL
+236 LNLNPKL

-252 SIENAGKSDIY
+252 SIEKAGGTDVY
-263 GNILMAA
+263 GNIMMAA
-270 SGSKFNNNKNISAV
+270 AGSKFNNSNDKSPV
-284 DLKLLE
+284 DLTLLE
-290 SLSQNSAKIMQM
+290 KSAENSAKITEML
-302 IIDKVDKK
+302 IGKADKNI
-310 LINDSLE
+310 INDSLE

-338 ENGADVNAIDFE
+338 ENGADVNSVDFE
-350 GWRALSYAVNNGD
+350 GWSALNYAVNNGD

-391 SRINM
+391 SRINI

-414 FTPLNIA
+414 FNPLNIA

-469 GANVNNTNGDS
+469 GANVNYTGGDS
-480 WAKTPLQTASRLG
+480 WANTPLQTASRLG

-554 AIISGNIDIVG
+554 AVISGNIDIVG

-596 FEVLREAENKN
+596 FEVLREAENKLSE
-607 INQ
+607 

>member
-105 AIKFFIENNANVE
+105 AVKFFIENNANVE

-148 ANIYGYYYGEDFE
+148 ANIYGVYAKETE

-179 LLNNNFNLKEENYI
+179 LLNNNFDLKRESYI
-193 LSYAIE
+193 LSYAME
-199 NSDENIIKYLVENGA
+199 NSDENIVKYLVENGA
-214 NINYEIFYENEE
+214 DMYSYEI
-226 SKRTILYDAV
+226 TALYQAV
-236 LSLNLKL
+236 LNLNPKL

-252 SIENAGKSDIY
+252 SIEKAGGTDVY
-263 GNILMAA
+263 GNIMMAA
-270 SGSKFNNNKNISAV
+270 AGSKFNNSNDKSPV
-284 DLKLLE
+284 DLTLLE
-290 SLSQNSAKIMQM
+290 KSAENSAKITEML
-302 IIDKVDKK
+302 IGKADKNI
-310 LINDSLE
+310 INDSLE

-338 ENGADVNAIDFE
+338 ENGANINAVDFE
-350 GWRALSYAVNNGD
+350 GWSALSYAVNNGD

-391 SRINM
+391 SSINI

-414 FTPLNIA
+414 FNPLNIA

-469 GANVNNTNGDS
+469 GANVNYTGGDS

-533 LLEKNPNLDIQNK
+533 LLEKNPSLDIQNK

-554 AIISGNIDIVG
+554 AVISGNIDIVG
-565 ELVLKGANTRIRNND
+565 ELVLKGAKTKIRNND

>member
-1 MNNRINNEE
+1 MDTEN
-10 SKKFVFKVGVIVAAI
+10 KKFILKVGVIAAAI
-25 VLVFLIGAGLL
+25 ISVLLIGAG
-36 IGIFL
+36 IFL
-41 FVGGKSS
+41 GLFLYVGGKSS

-105 AIKFFIENNANVE
+105 AVKFFIENNANVE

-148 ANIYGYYYGEDFE
+148 ANIYGVYAKETE

-179 LLNNNFNLKEENYI
+179 LLNNNFDLKRESYI

-199 NSDENIIKYLVENGA
+199 NSDENIVKYLVENGA
-214 NINYEIFYENEE
+214 DMYSYEI
-226 SKRTILYDAV
+226 TALYQAV
-236 LSLNLKL
+236 LNLNPKL

-252 SIENAGKSDIY
+252 SIEKAGGTDVY
-263 GNILMAA
+263 GNIMMAA
-270 SGSKFNNNKNISAV
+270 AGSKFNNSNDKSPV
-284 DLKLLE
+284 DLTLLE
-290 SLSQNSAKIMQM
+290 KSAENSAKIMQM

-338 ENGADVNAIDFE
+338 ENGANINAVDIE
-350 GWRALSYAVNNGD
+350 GWSALSYAVNNGD

-391 SRINM
+391 SRIDI

-414 FTPLNIA
+414 FNPLNIA

-469 GANVNNTNGDS
+469 GANVNYTGGDS
-480 WAKTPLQTASRLG
+480 WANTPLQTASRLG

-498 RILLTRNADIN
+498 RILLTRNVDIN

-524 NSQLSVVKL
+524 NSQLSIVKL

-554 AIISGNIDIVG
+554 AVISGNIDIVG
-565 ELVLKGANTRIRNND
+565 ELALKGANTRIRNND

-596 FEVLREAENKN
+596 FEVLKEAENKN
-607 INQ
+607 NE

>member
-1 MNNRINNEE
+1 MNNQINNEE

-81 KDINQTGDED
+81 KDINQTGEED

-105 AIKFFIENNANVE
+105 AVKFFIENNAYVE

-148 ANIYGYYYGEDFE
+148 ANVYGVYAKETE

-179 LLNNNFNLKEENYI
+179 LLDNNFDLKRESYI
-193 LSYAIE
+193 LSYAME

-214 NINYEIFYENEE
+214 DMYSYEI
-226 SKRTILYDAV
+226 TALYQAV
-236 LSLNLKL
+236 LNLNPKL

-252 SIENAGKSDIY
+252 SIEKAGGTDVY
-263 GNILMAA
+263 GNIMMAA
-270 SGSKFNNNKNISAV
+270 AGSKFNNSNDKSPV
-284 DLKLLE
+284 DLTLLE
-290 SLSQNSAKIMQM
+290 KSAENSAKITEML
-302 IIDKVDKK
+302 IGKADKNI
-310 LINDSLE
+310 INDSLE

-338 ENGADVNAIDFE
+338 ENGANINAVDIE
-350 GWRALSYAVNNGD
+350 GWSALSYAVNNGD

-414 FTPLNIA
+414 FNPLNIA
-421 IESGD
+421 IESGN

-469 GANVNNTNGDS
+469 GANVNYTNGDS
-480 WAKTPLQTASRLG
+480 WADTPLKTASRLG

-554 AIISGNIDIVG
+554 AVISGNIDIVG

-596 FEVLREAENKN
+596 FEVLREAENKLSE
-607 INQ
+607 

>member
-81 KDINQTGDED
+81 KDINQTGEED

-105 AIKFFIENNANVE
+105 AVKFFIENNANVE

-148 ANIYGYYYGEDFE
+148 ANIYGVYAKETE

-179 LLNNNFNLKEENYI
+179 LLNNNFDLKRESYI

-214 NINYEIFYENEE
+214 DMYSYEI
-226 SKRTILYDAV
+226 TALYQAV
-236 LSLNLKL
+236 LNLNPKL

-252 SIENAGKSDIY
+252 SIEKAGGTDVY
-263 GNILMAA
+263 GNIMMAA
-270 SGSKFNNNKNISAV
+270 AGSKFNNSNDKSPV
-284 DLKLLE
+284 DLTLLE
-290 SLSQNSAKIMQM
+290 KSAENSAKIMQM

-338 ENGADVNAIDFE
+338 ENGANINAVDIE
-350 GWRALSYAVNNGD
+350 GWSALSYAINNGD

-371 ENKAKI
+371 TNKAKI

-405 NINYTDENG
+405 NINDTDENG
-414 FTPLNIA
+414 FTPLNIT

-469 GANVNNTNGDS
+469 GANVNYTNGDS
-480 WAKTPLQTASRLG
+480 WADTPLKTASRLG

-498 RILLTRNADIN
+498 RILLTRNVDIN

-524 NSQLSVVKL
+524 NSQLSIVKL
-533 LLEKNPNLDIQNK
+533 LLEKNPSLDIQNK

-554 AIISGNIDIVG
+554 AVISGNIDIVG

-596 FEVLREAENKN
+596 FEVLREAENKLSE
-607 INQ
+607 

>member
-1 MNNRINNEE
+1 MNNQINNEE

-69 DKIIKELVLNYG
+69 DKIIKELVFNYG

-105 AIKFFIENNANVE
+105 AVKFFIENNAYVE
-118 IATFDGT
+118 IATFDGI

-179 LLNNNFNLKEENYI
+179 LLDNNFDLKRESYI
-193 LSYAIE
+193 LSYAME
-199 NSDENIIKYLVENGA
+199 NSDENIVKYLVENGA
-214 NINYEIFYENEE
+214 DMYSYEI
-226 SKRTILYDAV
+226 TALYQAV
-236 LSLNLKL
+236 LNLNPKL

-252 SIENAGKSDIY
+252 SIEKAGGTDVY
-263 GNILMAA
+263 GNIMMAA
-270 SGSKFNNNKNISAV
+270 AGSKFNNSNDKSPV
-284 DLKLLE
+284 DLTLLE
-290 SLSQNSAKIMQM
+290 KSAENSAKITEML
-302 IIDKVDKK
+302 IGKADKNI
-310 LINDSLE
+310 INDSLE

-338 ENGADVNAIDFE
+338 ENGANINAVDIE
-350 GWRALSYAVNNGD
+350 GWSALSYAVNNGD

-371 ENKAKI
+371 TNKAKI

-391 SRINM
+391 SRINI

-414 FTPLNIA
+414 FTPLNIT

-461 LLQILIEN
+461 LLQMLIEN

-480 WAKTPLQTASRLG
+480 WADTPLQTASRLG

-498 RILLTRNADIN
+498 RILLTRNVDIN

-554 AIISGNIDIVG
+554 AVISGNIDIVG
-565 ELVLKGANTRIRNND
+565 ELVLKGAKTKIRNND

>member
-1 MNNRINNEE
+1 MDTEN
-10 SKKFVFKVGVIVAAI
+10 KKFILKVGVIAAAI
-25 VLVFLIGAGLL
+25 ISVLLIGAGIFLGL
-36 IGIFL
+36 FL

-60 AEIYAKKYG
+60 SEIYAKRFG

-81 KDINQTGDED
+81 KDINQMGEED

-105 AIKFFIENNANVE
+105 AVKFFIENNANVE
-118 IATFDGT
+118 IAAYDGT
-125 TPLVLAIEENKPKIV
+125 TPLLLAIEENKPKIV

-148 ANIYGYYYGEDFE
+148 ANIYGSYAGETD

-179 LLNNNFNLKEENYI
+179 LLDNNFDLNREPSI

-199 NSDENIIKYLVENGA
+199 NGNENIIKYLVEKGSDVDYTSINGM
-214 NINYEIFYENEE
+214 
-226 SKRTILYDAV
+226 SVLYDAV
-236 LSLNLKL
+236 LNLNPKL
-243 VEYFLDKGA
+243 VEYLLEKGA
-252 SIENAGKSDIY
+252 SIEGAGNSYIY
-263 GNILMAA
+263 GNIITAA
-270 SGSKFNNNKNISAV
+270 AGSKFNNKNDKFPV
-284 DLKLLE
+284 DLEALE
-290 SLSQNSAKIMQM
+290 KSAENSAKIMQTL
-302 IIDKVDKK
+302 ISKVDKNS
-310 LINDSLE
+310 INYIYAPLD

-323 IAVGNSYI
+323 IAVGNSYFE
-331 DTAKILI
+331 TAKILI
-338 ENGADVNAIDFE
+338 ENGADVNSVDFE
-350 GWRALSYAVNNGD
+350 GWSALSYAVNNGD

-371 ENKAKI
+371 TNKAKI
-377 KDELLIAI
+377 KGELLLAI

-391 SRINM
+391 SRIDM
-396 MKLLIDNKA
+396 IKLLIDNKA
-405 NINYTDENG
+405 NINYTDDDG

-421 IESGD
+421 IETGN
-426 MELTKFLIT
+426 METVKLLIT
-435 NGANVNS
+435 NGADVNG

-480 WAKTPLQTASRLG
+480 WADTPLMTASRLG

-498 RILLTRNADIN
+498 RILLSRNADIN
-509 AVDMNGNTAL
+509 AVDINGNTAL
-519 HTAAL
+519 HTASL
-524 NSQLSVVKL
+524 NSQLSVIKL

-554 AIISGNIDIVG
+554 AVISGNIDIVG
-565 ELVLKGANTRIRNND
+565 ELVLKGANARIRNND
-580 GKYPRD
+580 RRYPID

-596 FEVLREAENKN
+596 FEILREAEDR
-607 INQ
+607 NQ